1 MYPQK
6 WQMGTVFI
14 PDSIGYLLGTN
25 FFGVIAYSYGRVKTA
40 VLAMLLVGLSAMAI
54 PAANSMAQLVIPHLC
69 LGLGIGVADAALVP
83 LLASFVDQTG
93 GYGPVYS
100 IQQIAVSLAYSL
112 GTNGFRHRSVRLAG
126 QMVSSFFS
134 IELFESFSSNSCRL

>member
-1 MYPQK
+1 MNGNPQK
-6 WQMGTVFI
+6 WQLGTVFI
-14 PDSIGYLLGTN
+14 PDSVGYLLGTN
-25 FFGVIAYSYGRVKTA
+25 FFGMIAYRYGRCKTA
-40 VLAMLLVGLSAMAI
+40 VLAMLLVGLSAAAI
-54 PAANSMAQLVIPHLC
+54 PVASSMSQLIVPHLG

-112 GTNGFRHRSVRLAG
+112 GEFWGRFVRRCIINGICLKLLEMF
-126 QMVSSFFS
+126 SF
-134 IELFESFSSNSCRL
+134 